1 MKLSE
6 VQHLARSGVDIR
18 WSNNGYKVIYDK
30 KCDQF
35 LVICTW
41 NNYTTGLGERCAHD
55 CYVYGEDHSK
65 HYHCV
70 ECWNDA
76 AFGTDRA
83 VGRVPCIKDDEG
95 RAYTCGYCKE
105 LKELIQDL
113 DEGTYSIDELDFVC
127 NEFNLSEDM
136 EVIQNNDKSI

>member
-6 VQHLARSGVDIR
+6 VQHLARSGADIR
-18 WSNNGYKVIYDK
+18 WSNDGYKVIYDQ

-35 LVICTW
+35 LVLCTW

-55 CYVYGEDHSK
+55 CFVYGEDHSK

-95 RAYTCGYCKE
+95 RAYTCGYCVAA
-105 LKELIQDL
+105 IT
-113 DEGTYSIDELDFVC
+113 GVA
-127 NEFNLSEDM
+127 
-136 EVIQNNDKSI
+136 